1 MPLINYEIEQGSDEW
16 FAAKLGK
23 PSASGSSKLVTSKGA
38 PSKSLE
44 GYAQDLAVESFTKR
58 AANEWSGNAAT
69 EFGNIKEASAR
80 STYEFTHE
88 IEVVQ
93 AGFIEDD
100 LQRYLISPDGLVGD
114 NGLLEIK
121 CKPKL
126 HLATLLY
133 YKKHNKI
140 PTDYI
145 SQLQMQLLVSE
156 REWVDLYYY
165 SEDLPCLEV
174 RVYPDAEMFKALQN
188 QLALVVARRDEIL
201 KTLEEF

>member
-1 MPLINYEIEQGSDEW
+1 MPIINLDIEQGSDEW

-23 PSASGSSKLVTSKGA
+23 PSASGASKVVTSKGA

-44 GYAQDLAVESFTKR
+44 GYAQDLAVEDFTKR
-58 AANEWSGNAAT
+58 SANDWSGNNAT
-69 EFGNIKEASAR
+69 AFGHINEPLAR

-88 IEVVQ
+88 VEVVE

-121 CKPKL
+121 CKPKH
-126 HLATLLY
+126 HLTTLLY
-133 YKKHNKI
+133 YKKHGRI

-145 SQLQMQLLVSE
+145 TQLQMQLLVSG
-156 REWVDLYYY
+156 RAWVDLYYY
-165 SEDLPCLEV
+165 SADLPCLEV
-174 RVYPDAEMFKALQN
+174 RIHPDELIFKALQN
-188 QLALVVARRDEIL
+188 QLALLLERKSEIL